1 MNDKAFPIM
10 MAVIWGIVFTH
21 SLHNMALGICM
32 GLMMGSVFG
41 LFDEGR
47 NTRSGKD
54 KGKSIDESGRGR
66 PE

>member
-1 MNDKAFPIM
+1 M
-10 MAVIWGIVFTH
+10 MAVIWGIVFTYA
-21 SLHNMALGICM
+21 LHNMALGICM

-47 NTRSGKD
+47 KSCKRKNNGKR
-54 KGKSIDESGRGR
+54 IDESGRHR